1 MCKDS
6 EDDILVFRSGSP
18 ESPSHPTPTQSIPP
32 SPVHPLLTEMG
43 LTWLMQASLM
53 ISEPGSA
60 EKRETRVT
68 LDNVKIH
75 RRNKNQS

>member
-18 ESPSHPTPTQSIPP
+18 NPPLTPPQPRASPLPCPP
-32 SPVHPLLTEMG
+32 IAEMG

-60 EKRETRVT
+60 ETRETRAT

-75 RRNKNQS
+75 RKNKNQS